1 MLTQSYETQVIIV
14 AILTSANSTHFT
26 EIMLN
31 VTKPWASLS
40 NCQMKPAYH
49 LNHVAVWSKFSV
61 TSVTNRHKLQTQLSW
76 EREGGVKA
84 LIYLLTKREYLN
96 NRLQFTYVGK
106 ARLANQVGRRGWIN
120 PASEQNTQNIGATFV
135 RNQSTS
141 SQRCLGSSFAW
152 SMPYQ
157 SVSAAVRPCQQKSS
171 HSLPGAGCC
180 GPVTFQHELLSA
192 W

>member
-1 MLTQSYETQVIIV
+1 MLTQSNETQVIIV

-31 VTKPWASLS
+31 VTKPWASVS
-40 NCQMKPAYH
+40 NCQMSPAYH
-49 LNHVAVWSKFSV
+49 LKHVAVWSNFQSLQLQIDI
-61 TSVTNRHKLQTQLSW
+61 KLQTQLSW
-76 EREGGVKA
+76 GVKT

-96 NRLQFTYVGK
+96 NRLQFTYVCS

-120 PASEQNTQNIGATFV
+120 RASEQNTQNIGATFA

-152 SMPYQ
+152 SMCYQ

-171 HSLPGAGCC
+171 HSLPGADCC
-180 GPVTFQHELLSA
+180 GPVTFQHELLTA